1 MRPEDALGENG
12 SPSVA
17 AEELDRLLA
26 RVRRPLTEVFG
37 RLEVVAGDVIARRRA
52 ALADHGSFRVADL
65 AGIKPTLLEQAGAQ
79 EAADG
84 FGFLVAAGVLPDRD
98 RHIEWWQRG
107 STGFVQLRLNLD
119 PTSVDVYEY
128 FEMEWFAAGRDDG
141 RGAIHGPYV
150 DYFGAD
156 RYVFTFALPVIDDVF
171 LGVAGA
177 DLQMHGF
184 EPCLLAALRETTH
197 DAVLV
202 GPERRVIAAN
212 TPRWLVG
219 SRLPETPRAGVG
231 EFVAVGEV
239 GLDSGWSLALAAR
252 T

>member
-1 MRPEDALGENG
+1 MCPEDAFRGDG
-12 SPSVA
+12 SPEVA
-17 AEELDRLLA
+17 KELDTLLA
-26 RVRRPLTEVFG
+26 GVRRLLTEVFD
-37 RLEVVAGDVIARRRA
+37 RLEKVADDVIGRRRA
-52 ALADHGSFRVADL
+52 ALADHGSFRVPDL
-65 AGIKPTLLEQAGAQ
+65 AGIKPTLIEQASEQ
-79 EAADG
+79 QAADG

-128 FEMEWFAAGRDDG
+128 FEMEWFAAGRDHG
-141 RGAIHGPYV
+141 RRAVHGPYV

-156 RYVFTFALPVIDDVF
+156 RYIFTFALPVVDEIF

-177 DLQMHGF
+177 DLQVRGF
-184 EPCLLAALRETTH
+184 EPRLLAALRETTH

-212 TPRWLVG
+212 TSRWLVG
-219 SRLPETPRAGVG
+219 SRLPETPRAGTG
-231 EFVAVGEV
+231 EFVAVGDV
-239 GLDSGWSLALAAR
+239 GLDSDWVLALAAR
-252 T
+252 E

>member
-1 MRPEDALGENG
+1 APRDRHGDRRGGRRAGPGARRTPRPAQSAPVDRVAPDGRGPMRREAPMRPEDALGENG

-26 RVRRPLTEVFG
+26 RVRRPLT
-37 RLEVVAGDVIARRRA
+37 
-52 ALADHGSFRVADL
+52 
-65 AGIKPTLLEQAGAQ
+65 
-79 EAADG
+79 DG

-128 FEMEWFAAGRDDG
+128 FEMEWFAAGRDEG

-171 LGVAGA
+171 LGGAGG

-212 TPRWLVG
+212 TPRGLVG

-239 GLDSGWSLALAAR
+239 GL
-252 T
+252 